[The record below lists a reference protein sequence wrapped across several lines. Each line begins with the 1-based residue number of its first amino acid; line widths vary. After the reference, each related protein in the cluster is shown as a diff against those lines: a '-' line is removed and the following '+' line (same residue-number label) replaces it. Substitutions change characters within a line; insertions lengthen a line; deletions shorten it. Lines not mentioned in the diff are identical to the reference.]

1 MSHVAAVLLAWEGVS
16 KVAREMD
23 RTFDHDASHRTW
35 YLMWPALAGSVESDC
50 RVLDDLD
57 PLVVFG
63 VDETGE
69 PIGRDLHKFTAGIR
83 ERGLH
88 LRAGRSAR
96 SFPEAGANP
105 TAQRLCTLNSCDGSV
120 QFGRFHFAWAAAQE
134 PKKM

>member
-1 MSHVAAVLLAWEGVS
+1 
-16 KVAREMD
+16 
-23 RTFDHDASHRTW
+23 
-35 YLMWPALAGSVESDC
+35 MWPALAGSVESDC

-88 LRAGRSAR
+88 LRAGRAAR
-96 SFPEAGANP
+96 SFPEAGTNP

-120 QFGRFHFAWAAAQE
+120 MRGFSSCGLPGPDGFPCAAVRFTAGAPRNLHK
-134 PKKM
+134 PSYGKR